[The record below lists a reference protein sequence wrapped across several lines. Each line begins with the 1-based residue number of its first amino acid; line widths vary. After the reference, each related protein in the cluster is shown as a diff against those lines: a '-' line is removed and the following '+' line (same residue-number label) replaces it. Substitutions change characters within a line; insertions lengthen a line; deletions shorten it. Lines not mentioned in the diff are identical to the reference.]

1 MARIVAG
8 FGVPHNPAAPELVRK
23 GGPGSEVKALYGA
36 IEEQVRKAELDVAI
50 VFSSDHLSTFFLDN
64 LPMFSVGVTAR
75 AAGPNDGTVM
85 PRYTVPINESLAA
98 HVRAEGIEHE
108 FDLGITQEFELDH
121 SFLVPLHFL
130 TPDMNIPIVP
140 VFLSG
145 IVAPL
150 PKSTRCHALGKAMRS
165 AIESWPDDLR
175 VGVIGS
181 GSITLD
187 IGGDKGK
194 SKGIQAYPDP
204 EWTKVVTGSLA
215 EGDVDRLVAGATA
228 AQLEAAGNVAGE
240 LLNWVAMLGVIGAH
254 KPDVLELRNYGG
266 AAFASWRVE
275 S

>member
-23 GGPGSEVKALYGA
+23 GGPGSEVKLLYGA
-36 IEEQVRKAELDVAI
+36 IEEQVRKAALDAVI
-50 VFSSDHLSTFFLDN
+50 VFSI
-64 LPMFSVGVTAR
+64 GVTAR
-75 AAGPNDGTVM
+75 TSGPNDGTVM
-85 PRYTVPINESLAA
+85 PAYSVPINESLAA
-98 HVRAEGIEHE
+98 HIRTEGIERE

-130 TPDMNIPIVP
+130 TPAMGIPIVP

-150 PKSTRCHALGKAMRS
+150 PKSRRCLALGQ
-165 AIESWPDDLR
+165 AIRDAVASWPEDLR

-194 SKGIQAYPDP
+194 SRGIQAYPDP
-204 EWTKVVTGSLA
+204 EWTKVVTDCLA

-240 LLNWVAMLGVIGAH
+240 LLNWVAMLGVIGPRQ
-254 KPDVLELRNYGG
+254 PDVLELRNYGG
-266 AAFASWRVE
+266 AAFAAWNLG
-275 S
+275 